1 MQRITAIFVLFLC
14 AFVHSVQAGVVI
26 GGTRIIYPEKQ
37 SEVQV
42 SLRNKDKDE
51 RYLVQ
56 SWVSHV
62 DDTKAPFVITPP
74 IYKLEENRKTLLHVI
89 YTGDGKSL
97 PQDRESI
104 FIMNVKSVS
113 AIPPE
118 LKNKNTLQFAVKTK
132 IKLFWR
138 PEKLSGSAAE
148 TAWQKLQFRRQGTQ
162 LIAKNPTPFYI
173 SFGKLT
179 VGGKDVSPPN
189 DKTIPSALTMMVAPF
204 SEHYFQLS
212 SESGGEVSWTA
223 INDFGAETKSHK
235 QSL

>member
-56 SWVSHV
+56 SWVSNV

-189 DKTIPSALTMMVAPF
+189 DKTIPPALTMMVAPF

>member
-1 MQRITAIFVLFLC
+1 MQRITTIFAFFLC
-14 AFVHSVQAGVVI
+14 ACVHSVQAGVVI

-37 SEVQV
+37 SEVQI
-42 SLRNKDKDE
+42 SLKNKDKDE

-56 SWVSHV
+56 SWVSNV
-62 DDTKAPFVITPP
+62 DETKAPFVITPP

-89 YTGDGKSL
+89 YTGEGKAL

-113 AIPPE
+113 AIPSE

-138 PEKLSGSAAE
+138 PEKLSDGAAD
-148 TAWQKLQFRRQGTQ
+148 TAWEKLQFRRQGNQ
-162 LIAKNPTPFYI
+162 LVAKNPTPFYI

-189 DKTIPSALTMMVAPF
+189 DKKTPSALTMMVAPF
-204 SEHYFQLS
+204 SENYFPLS
-212 SESGGEVSWTA
+212 RESGGEVSWTA